1 MTDIFPLSLLIG
13 TAFIFLNKLLVRL
26 GYKNLRDMPQTL
38 HTKSISRLGGIAIYA
53 SLLSVS
59 LLSTSDNYEFLRIML
74 FCSIPL
80 FLIGLLDDFNIQ
92 ISPPVR
98 MIVALPTALM
108 CYFFLGIEAYS
119 IEIPLLDELFKYK
132 FFSIIFI
139 CFALVGMTNAF
150 NIIDGMNGLVLLYS
164 ITICLSILFSAELL
178 KTTEIYYTLV
188 AVLFSILGVFILNF
202 PLGKIFIGDGGA
214 YILGLII
221 SITVVKI
228 YQIISLSPWYVL
240 LVLIYPT
247 TEILSS
253 IFRRLISKLSTTEP
267 DNYHLHHLI
276 YKRITKIGII
286 SERVKHSIVTA
297 LIFSFYFPFVFG
309 ANYFSDDHLVL
320 KFMCVIFVVFY
331 FIFYLL
337 LAPKNFRFNL

>member
-80 FLIGLLDDFNIQ
+80 FFIGLLDDFNIQ

-119 IEIPLLDELFKYK
+119 IEIPLLDELFKY
-132 FFSIIFI
+132 
-139 CFALVGMTNAF
+139 
-150 NIIDGMNGLVLLYS
+150 
-164 ITICLSILFSAELL
+164 LS
-178 KTTEIYYTLV
+178 
-188 AVLFSILGVFILNF
+188 
-202 PLGKIFIGDGGA
+202 
-214 YILGLII
+214 LIHI
-221 SITVVKI
+221 
-228 YQIISLSPWYVL
+228 
-240 LVLIYPT
+240 
-247 TEILSS
+247 
-253 IFRRLISKLSTTEP
+253 
-267 DNYHLHHLI
+267 
-276 YKRITKIGII
+276 
-286 SERVKHSIVTA
+286 
-297 LIFSFYFPFVFG
+297 
-309 ANYFSDDHLVL
+309 
-320 KFMCVIFVVFY
+320 
-331 FIFYLL
+331 
-337 LAPKNFRFNL
+337 